1 MLNQSPED
9 QIQELR
15 KLVRSLAGALAEQ
28 VNDPL
33 GYIYRSAPSPGDQA
47 AAIAAALDD
56 TISQVE
62 SPVARIR
69 RDGVDNWMQT
79 RDRR

>member
-1 MLNQSPED
+1 MTLNQSPED

-33 GYIYRSAPSPGDQA
+33 GYIYSGTPSPGDQA
-47 AAIAAALDD
+47 VTIAAALDA
-56 TISQVE
+56 TIKE
-62 SPVARIR
+62 AEGPVFRIR
-69 RDGVDNWMQT
+69 RIEEDSRDGH
-79 RDRR
+79 

>member
-1 MLNQSPED
+1 MLHQSPED

-15 KLVRSLAGALAEQ
+15 KLVRSLASALAEQ

-33 GYIYRSAPSPGDQA
+33 GYIYSKTPSPGDQA

-56 TISQVE
+56 TIKE
-62 SPVARIR
+62 AEGPVFRIR
-69 RDGVDNWMQT
+69 RDGADDW
-79 RDRR
+79 DRR